1 MPEKIQKNNLHRRVS
16 RIEQKISDIENILS
30 HDNRCGMNS
39 QILKAAECLKGCKLG
54 DMSFVELLE
63 QQVNF
68 IPETGRTEKREKS
81 LFVVELQ
88 KPNGETVRY
97 PAKVSYSHESGPRDL
112 ESENLQ
118 IEFDLSKDL

>member
-1 MPEKIQKNNLHRRVS
+1 MSEKIQKNNLHRL
-16 RIEQKISDIENILS
+16 EQQISDIKNILT
-30 HDNRCGMNS
+30 HDRCGMNS

-54 DMSFVELLE
+54 DMSFVELQE

-68 IPETGRTEKREKS
+68 IPETKRTEIKEKC

-88 KPNGETVRY
+88 KPNGDTVRC
-97 PAKVSYSHESGPRDL
+97 PAKVSYSHESGPHDL

-118 IEFDLSKDL
+118 IEFDLSREL

>member
-1 MPEKIQKNNLHRRVS
+1 MTEQKHNLHRRVS
-16 RIEQKISDIENILS
+16 RLEQQISDIKNILT
-30 HDNRCGMNS
+30 HDRCGIS
-39 QILKAAECLKGCKLG
+39 AQILKAAESFQGCKLG

-88 KPNGETVRY
+88 KPNGKTVRC

-118 IEFDLSKDL
+118 IEFDWSKEL